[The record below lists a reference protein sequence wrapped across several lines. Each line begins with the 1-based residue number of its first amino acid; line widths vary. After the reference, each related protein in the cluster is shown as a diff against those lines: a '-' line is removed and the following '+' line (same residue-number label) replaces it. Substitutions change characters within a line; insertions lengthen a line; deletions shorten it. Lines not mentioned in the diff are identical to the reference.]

1 MNKAA
6 YLKELDKRLKY
17 IPKEDRE
24 DAIEYYT
31 ELMSDMGLDEA
42 EDVEASLGSAKV
54 AAKKILD
61 ECTNKHIE
69 AYEEKKT
76 LKGHATVVWLSIL
89 GALSLPVSLPLA
101 AAILVLAIAL
111 VIVIVALL
119 IVFAAVS
126 FALVISG
133 LAGFVIM
140 WMAPGVQ
147 KLAVLGYGLCALGAG
162 SLMGFGLF
170 VLIRQIFRKIF
181 KKRDNVTQEE
191 KIDE

>member
-6 YLKELDKRLKY
+6 YIKELDKRLKY

-42 EDVEASLGSAKV
+42 EDVEASLGSAKE

-101 AAILVLAIAL
+101 AVVLVLAIAL
-111 VIVIVALL
+111 VVVIIALL

-126 FALVISG
+126 FSLVVSG

-170 VLIRQIFRKIF
+170 VLIRMIFRKIF

-191 KIDE
+191 KKDE